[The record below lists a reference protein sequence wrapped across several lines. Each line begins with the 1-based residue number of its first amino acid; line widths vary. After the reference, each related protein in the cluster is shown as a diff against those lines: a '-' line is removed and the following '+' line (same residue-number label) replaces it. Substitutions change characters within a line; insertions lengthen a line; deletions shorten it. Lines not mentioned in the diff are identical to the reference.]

1 MKRLVLLALILT
13 SGLKAQHFVGLPDS
27 NAIWTNSYSELVTQ
41 PFFHMELV
49 HTVKLCLSNQ
59 DTTIQSQNYHQ
70 LFLCGSSQVYF
81 AAIREDA
88 GRVYLLPKDSASE
101 ITVYDYNLLPGD
113 TVKNIYSVG
122 FGNYWPQQP
131 IVYLALGDPMDPVI
145 VNSVDTVYSS
155 LGAHRILDF
164 GLSGI
169 WIEGIGNS
177 QGFLWDPYPNI
188 SNFEIKLEC
197 MSIGDSTYYDGYS
210 RQPLAQALNGACDL
224 SLSVDEAM
232 AEEQMSPYPNPS
244 KGKIQFH
251 NQEPMDIKVF
261 NSLGQIVFEQR
272 ILSRATLDLSRLSPG
287 QYIVQ
292 AGEQK
297 NIWIKE

>member
-59 DTTIQSQNYHQ
+59 DTTIQSQDYHQ

-88 GRVYLLPKDSASE
+88 GRVYLLPKDSATE

-131 IVYLALGDPMDPVI
+131 IAYLALGDPMDPVI

-164 GLSGI
+164 GLSGV

-177 QGFLWDPYPNI
+177 QGFLWDPYPNV

-224 SLSVDEAM
+224 SLSADKAI
-232 AEEQMSPYPNPS
+232 ASEQMNPFPNPS
-244 KGKIQFH
+244 SGSLEI
-251 NQEPMDIKVF
+251 NNPEPIKLEVY
-261 NSLGQIVFEQR
+261 NLQGQLIWTQKVPAKAQ
-272 ILSRATLDLSRLSPG
+272 LDLSFLASG
-287 QYIVQ
+287 TYVLH
-292 AGEQK
+292 AGNESWK
-297 NIWIKE
+297 WLKK

>member
-1 MKRLVLLALILT
+1 
-13 SGLKAQHFVGLPDS
+13 
-27 NAIWTNSYSELVTQ
+27 
-41 PFFHMELV
+41 
-49 HTVKLCLSNQ
+49 
-59 DTTIQSQNYHQ
+59 
-70 LFLCGSSQVYF
+70 
-81 AAIREDA
+81 
-88 GRVYLLPKDSASE
+88 
-101 ITVYDYNLLPGD
+101 
-113 TVKNIYSVG
+113 
-122 FGNYWPQQP
+122 
-131 IVYLALGDPMDPVI
+131 
-145 VNSVDTVYSS
+145 
-155 LGAHRILDF
+155 
-164 GLSGI
+164 
-169 WIEGIGNS
+169 
-177 QGFLWDPYPNI
+177 
-188 SNFEIKLEC
+188 

-272 ILSRATLDLSRLSPG
+272 ILSRAILDLSRLSPG